1 MSGQR
6 DGVLHRGGSLVQK
19 QFAAASHGFSFRLL
33 KETRMFE
40 LDYVVQ
46 MLHSEKQRA
55 SYAAV
60 AGCTGGSAQGVM
72 GGRVRNHL
80 NSWVVAKKNGCP
92 TGYQHTEI
100 HPACRDQIREN
111 WKNFISC
118 PVELRR
124 WLTAIMQSRNGV
136 QV

>member
-1 MSGQR
+1 M
-6 DGVLHRGGSLVQK
+6 
-19 QFAAASHGFSFRLL
+19 
-33 KETRMFE
+33 
-40 LDYVVQ
+40 LDLDHVVQ
-46 MLHSEKQRA
+46 LRCAYEQRA

-60 AGCTGGSAQGVM
+60 AGCTGGTAQRVM
-72 GGRVRNHL
+72 GDRPRNHL

-118 PVELRR
+118 PKKLRN